1 MRPWPKDKVEYIKIM
16 MLKRKRNSP
25 ISVISLVIFLFYI
38 SIFPSVVINDF
49 SLASEVRDG
58 IFIFGSWTEKDLN
71 SIMEQ
76 SSKIQ
81 DVGERIAFISRKFLN
96 TKYEESTLVGDI
108 NHPEELVIDLE
119 GMDCF
124 TYIDYV
130 EAMQLSDNYQ
140 MFVDNIRRIR
150 YQSGEIDFIK
160 RNHFF
165 TDWAVYNSGYID
177 DVTKEVGGYGTR
189 TVNKLLNK
197 KADGTAYLPGI
208 PVKERTVN
216 YIPSESIED
225 KVIGRLKTGDYI
237 GIYTDKDGLDV
248 SHTGILIKRDK
259 KVYLRH
265 ASSRTDN
272 RRVVDEELLAYM
284 HDKPGLVVLRP
295 K

>member
-1 MRPWPKDKVEYIKIM
+1 MILD
-16 MLKRKRNSP
+16 RKGNGVVYGIRL
-25 ISVISLVIFLFYI
+25 IIFLVPV
-38 SIFPSVVINDF
+38 SIFF
-49 SLASEVRDG
+49 SIFVCDIGSASEVGDG
-58 IFIFGSWTEKDLN
+58 IFILGSWTEKDLN

-76 SSKIQ
+76 SNKIQ
-81 DVGERIAFISRKFLN
+81 DVGDRIDFLSGRFLN
-96 TKYEESTLVGDI
+96 TKYEESTLVGNI

-140 MFVDNIRRIR
+140 MFVDNVQRIR
-150 YQSGEIDFIK
+150 YQSGDLDFRK

-165 TDWAVYNSGYID
+165 TDWAVYNSGYIV
-177 DVTKEVGGYGTR
+177 DVTKEVGGHATR

-208 PVKERTVN
+208 PVKERTIH
-216 YIPSESIED
+216 YIPSESID
-225 KVIGRLKTGDYI
+225 DGVIGRLKTGDYI

-248 SHTGILIKRDK
+248 SHTGILIKK
-259 KVYLRH
+259 GEKVYLRH

-272 RRVVDEELLAYM
+272 RSVVDEELLAYM
-284 HDKPGLVVLRP
+284 HGKPGLVVLRP
-295 K
+295 KNN